1 MSLVVFSIYE
11 SHIELLWFRFC
22 DLQNLLQKNP
32 QTNQKTQ
39 QNSSHKLMVLYCYP
53 LSSGLIVIRLEG

>member
-1 MSLVVFSIYE
+1 MNHTLNY
-11 SHIELLWFRFC
+11 C
-22 DLQNLLQKNP
+22 DLDFVICRICCKKNP